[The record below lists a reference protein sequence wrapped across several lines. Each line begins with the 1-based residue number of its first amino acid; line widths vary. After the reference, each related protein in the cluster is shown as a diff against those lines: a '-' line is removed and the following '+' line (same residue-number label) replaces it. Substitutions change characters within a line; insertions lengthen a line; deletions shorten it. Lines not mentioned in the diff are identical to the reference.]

1 MSDSCYD
8 LAGTPIEVLR
18 ADLTRLRKV
27 RGGMR
32 VGDGPSARR
41 FSDIS
46 EDIREIEDE
55 LAKRGQK

>member
-8 LAGTPIEVLR
+8 LAGTPVDVLQ
-18 ADLTRLRKV
+18 AELINLRRI

-46 EDIREIEDE
+46 QDIRDLEEE
-55 LAKRGQK
+55 LDRRAK

>member
-8 LAGTPIEVLR
+8 LAGTPVEALR

-41 FSDIS
+41 FSDITQ
-46 EDIREIEDE
+46 DIRDLEEE
-55 LAKRGQK
+55 LDRRTK